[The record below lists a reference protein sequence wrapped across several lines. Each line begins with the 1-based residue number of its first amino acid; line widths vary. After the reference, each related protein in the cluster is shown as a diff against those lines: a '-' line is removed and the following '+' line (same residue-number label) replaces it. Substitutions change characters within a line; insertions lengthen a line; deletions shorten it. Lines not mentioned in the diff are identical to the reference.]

1 MFHKDLE
8 SHQDEEIENVR
19 TKSGDSSLPS
29 NEAKGE
35 DKTPDE
41 STMEVQTDVHSSG
54 TKAIKKS
61 SSLTPR
67 QSKLACFLTES
78 NIC

>member
-1 MFHKDLE
+1 LFHKDLE
-8 SHQDEEIENVR
+8 NHQGEEIENVR

-41 STMEVQTDVHSSG
+41 SAMEVQADVHSSG
-54 TKAIKKS
+54 ANAIKKS
-61 SSLTPR
+61 SSLTLR
-67 QSKLACFLTES
+67 QSVF
-78 NIC
+78 